1 MKVKEVSFGRTKNTG
16 NYNSQRAEV
25 RIEIDEDSGESY
37 TDGMAKAKLL
47 VDYALG
53 EGPSAEEVEQA
64 KVVLAR
70 AAAFGPALVRSTG

>member
-25 RIEIDEDSGESY
+25 RIELDEDAGE
-37 TDGMAKAKLL
+37 TCTEGLAKARML

-53 EGPSAEEVEQA
+53 EGPSAEEVKQA
-64 KVVLAR
+64 QEVLSR
-70 AAAFGPALVRSTG
+70 ASVFGALVKG